1 LQFGDIGQIEGH
13 KKKFAPSMQVSGGMG
28 LPLRIALPIF
38 AVVAAVF
45 IGVMGYFIK
54 QGLGNNGTALGY
66 GAAPAEQGD
75 ARMQATAAPV
85 AVVTDPPGTFTVP
98 QTGTGPAQPPGQA
111 PDADAGAVG
120 AAAPAGAPLP
130 GQAVGGGG
138 PPAPVMQELTE
149 LRARLKANPN
159 DLAALVALSDMYFD
173 AGKFD
178 QAIGFYTRALAL
190 DPTNPDVR
198 TDYAT
203 ALHQTGHDIESL
215 KQLDTVL
222 ADRPKFLQALFNR
235 GVVLRAI
242 GLRTDAVAA
251 FHAFIAAAPNDP
263 RVADA
268 KSNIQ
273 ELGG

>member
-1 LQFGDIGQIEGH
+1 
-13 KKKFAPSMQVSGGMG
+13 MQVSGEMG

-38 AVVAAVF
+38 AVVAALF

-54 QGLGNNGTALGY
+54 EGLGNSGTALGY
-66 GAAPAEQGD
+66 GGGAAPAEQGD
-75 ARMQATAAPV
+75 ARIAATPAPV
-85 AVVTDPPGTFTVP
+85 AIVTDPPGTFTVP
-98 QTGTGPAQPPGQA
+98 QTGTGPA
-111 PDADAGAVG
+111 
-120 AAAPAGAPLP
+120 AAPPASLP

-138 PPAPVMQELTE
+138 PPAPVMQELVE
-149 LRARLKANPN
+149 LRARLKANPS

-190 DPTNPDVR
+190 DPSNPDVR

-203 ALHQTGHDIESL
+203 ALHQTGHDLESL
-215 KQLDTVL
+215 KQLDLVL
-222 ADRPKFLQALFNR
+222 AERPKFLQALFNR

-242 GLRTDAVAA
+242 GRRTDAVAA

-268 KSNIQ
+268 KTNIAD
-273 ELGG
+273 LGN

>member
-1 LQFGDIGQIEGH
+1 
-13 KKKFAPSMQVSGGMG
+13 MQVSGEMG

-38 AVVAAVF
+38 AVIAALF

-54 QGLGNNGTALGY
+54 EGLGNNGTALGS
-66 GAAPAEQGD
+66 GAPAEQGD
-75 ARMQATAAPV
+75 ARIAATPAPV
-85 AVVTDPPGTFTVP
+85 AIVTDAPGTYTVP
-98 QTGTGPAQPPGQA
+98 QTGTGPAAAAGNG
-111 PDADAGAVG
+111 AGA
-120 AAAPAGAPLP
+120 PAQAPLP
-130 GQAVGGGG
+130 GAAVGGGG

-149 LRARLKANPN
+149 LRARLKANPS

-178 QAIGFYTRALAL
+178 EAIGFYTRALAL

-203 ALHQTGHDIESL
+203 ALHQTGHDIEAL
-215 KQLDTVL
+215 KQLDIVL
-222 ADRPKFLQALFNR
+222 ADRPKFLQAMFNR

-242 GLRTDAVAA
+242 GRRTDAVAA
-251 FHAFIAAAPNDP
+251 FRAFIAAAPNDP
-263 RVADA
+263 RVSDA

-273 ELGG
+273 ELSQ